1 MLTLCIPRDS
11 VARAVGADK
20 VADALALEAER
31 RQLPLTVLRTSS
43 RGLYWLEPLVELE
56 SAGVRLGFGPV
67 TPADVPGLLDAL
79 TGDPGSHPLALGPVE
94 AIPYLKSQQRL
105 LFADRKSVV

>member
-43 RGLYWLEPLVELE
+43 RGLYWLEPLVELC
-56 SAGVRLGFGPV
+56 
-67 TPADVPGLLDAL
+67 LLY
-79 TGDPGSHPLALGPVE
+79 TSPSP
-94 AIPYLKSQQRL
+94 R
-105 LFADRKSVV
+105 DRG